1 MADDYEV
8 ERRGSAVRV
17 TGPEPSIAEQL
28 DWARRAAARDR
39 EFWQGQVMKH
49 RAGAAYAA
57 QRCMPGTA
65 VVATLERLQREHL
78 DRVARGDVR
87 EAGT

>member
-28 DWARRAAARDR
+28 DWARRAATRDR
-39 EFWQGQVMKH
+39 EYWQGQVMKH

-57 QRCMPGTA
+57 QRCAPGSA
-65 VVATLERLQREHL
+65 VVATLERLQQEQLERM
-78 DRVARGDVR
+78 ARG
-87 EAGT
+87 EG